1 MYVLVTFLFMFISFL
16 LQSTLLSQFTIG
28 DITPN
33 LLIITVA
40 ATGLL
45 LGRRF
50 GMISGFIG
58 GLVVDIFFGKVI
70 GLYALLYML
79 IGYLNGLFRKTLFPG
94 DFKLPVALI
103 AGSDLV
109 FGHGCYLLMF
119 FFRGD
124 FKYVYYLTKII
135 LPEVIYT
142 TIIAIFYFP
151 VIRFVIDRIKKH
163 EEKAEQ
169 NIV

>member
-33 LLIITVA
+33 LLVITVA

-103 AGSDLV
+103 AGSDLA

-124 FKYVYYLTKII
+124 FHYVYYLTKII

-151 VIRFVIDRIKKH
+151 VIRFIIDRIKQH

>member
-124 FKYVYYLTKII
+124 FNYVYYLTKII

>member
-1 MYVLVTFLFMFISFL
+1 MYVLVTFIFMFISFL

-33 LLIITVA
+33 LLLITVS

-50 GMISGFIG
+50 GMISGFLG
-58 GLVVDIFFGKVI
+58 GLVVDIFFGRI
-70 GLYALLYML
+70 LGLYALLYML
-79 IGYLNGLFRKTLFPG
+79 AGYLNGIFRKVLFPG
-94 DFKLPVALI
+94 DFKLPLALI
-103 AGSDLV
+103 VGSDLA
-109 FGHGCYLLMF
+109 FGHACYILMF

-124 FKYVYYLTKII
+124 FNYVFYLTKII

-151 VIRFVIDRIKKH
+151 LIKYVIGRIQYH
-163 EEKAEQ
+163 EQKAEET
-169 NIV
+169 VE

>member
-94 DFKLPVALI
+94 DFKLPIALI
-103 AGSDLV
+103 AGSDLA
-109 FGHGCYLLMF
+109 FGHGFYLLMF

-124 FKYVYYLTKII
+124 FNYVYYLTKII